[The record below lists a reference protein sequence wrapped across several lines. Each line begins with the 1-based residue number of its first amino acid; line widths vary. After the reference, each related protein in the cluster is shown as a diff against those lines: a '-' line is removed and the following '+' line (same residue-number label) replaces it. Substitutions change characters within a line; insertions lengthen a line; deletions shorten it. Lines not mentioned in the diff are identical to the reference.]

1 MRAPGA
7 SLLWILR
14 AVLGAGI
21 AGAATLAHAVM
32 PPEVY
37 EEGRRTAPNH
47 VQIGV
52 DSVVPP
58 NTGRGDCAVFGRI
71 LKVFRGDLRPGEAIT
86 FNVSCY
92 LHGGVPAGG
101 TLWTDYDALKRA
113 KYLEAFMT
121 KGPQPQIV
129 LDQVEIVIAPRD
141 EPYCHNDSLVC
152 ESSDT
157 IGEQVEPCGFLD
169 RLGVLFGLVGQDC
182 SDTAALTDRSLP
194 PPTMRR
200 GGQ

>member
-1 MRAPGA
+1 MSARRAFRF
-7 SLLWILR
+7 WILK

-21 AGAATLAHAVM
+21 AGAATMAHAVM

-37 EEGRRTAPNH
+37 EEGRKTASNH

-58 NTGRGDCAVFGRI
+58 NAGRGDCAVFGRV
-71 LKVFRGDLRPGEAIT
+71 LKVFRGDLRAGEAIT

-92 LHGGVPAGG
+92 LRGGVPAGG

-113 KYLEAFMT
+113 KFLEAFMT

-129 LDQVEIVIAPRD
+129 LDQVEIVLAPRD
-141 EPYCHNDSLVC
+141 EPYCHNDSLIC
-152 ESSDT
+152 ESSDA
-157 IGEQVEPCGFLD
+157 IDEQVAPCGFLD
-169 RLGVLFGLVGQDC
+169 RVAVLFGLAGQDC
-182 SDTAALTDRSLP
+182 TDAAALTDKSLP